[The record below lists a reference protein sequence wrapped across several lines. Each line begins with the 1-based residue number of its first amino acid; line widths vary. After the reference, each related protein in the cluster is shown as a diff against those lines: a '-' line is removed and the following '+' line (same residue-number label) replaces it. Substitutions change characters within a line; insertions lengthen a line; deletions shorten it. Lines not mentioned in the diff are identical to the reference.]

1 MVSYMAR
8 IVHMGKLGGYAALL
22 GGAMLE
28 LEGRLLWPSE
38 RTLGE
43 ALRRAGVQ
51 SSDLILDTRS
61 TTAGMP
67 VSAGASAVS
76 AAAAGRSRSG
86 GLPLAA

>member
-1 MVSYMAR
+1 MVTRMAR

-61 TTAGMP
+61 PAVGKP
-67 VSAGASAVS
+67 VSAGAPPVS